1 MKVQKSTACESSRKS
16 TSITLGRATF
26 GASISV
32 VASADEIE
40 QLYARY
46 SRSVY
51 RRARELL
58 GDDEAAR
65 DATHEVFLRVMRA
78 GGKIPPSISTPTAWF
93 HRVTTNLCLNQLRDS
108 GRRLQILA
116 SDYQYETVAE
126 ALGEP
131 RAIVRDVLSRVPD
144 ELQEIAIYFFLDEL
158 TYDEIAALTGLSART
173 VCSRLTTFRDLISR
187 LSADVRSAS

>member
-1 MKVQKSTACESSRKS
+1 MKVQKAPAGKSSHRSTR
-16 TSITLGRATF
+16 ITLGAALF
-26 GASISV
+26 GASIVV
-32 VASADEIE
+32 VAEADDIE
-40 QLYARY
+40 ALYARY
-46 SRSVY
+46 SRNVY

-65 DATHEVFLRVMRA
+65 DATHEVFIRVMGA
-78 GGKIPPSISTPTAWF
+78 GGRVPPSMTTPTAWF
-93 HRVTTNLCLNQLRDS
+93 HRVTTNLCLNQLRDC
-108 GRRLQILA
+108 GRRSEILA
-116 SDYQYETVAE
+116 SEYQYETFAE

-144 ELQEIAIYFFLDEL
+144 DLQEIAIYFFLDEL
-158 TYDEIAALTGLSART
+158 TYEEIAALTGLSTRT